1 MTQIPVVPPRPTWIG
16 PACLLAGAV
25 CIGFAPIGLRLSE
38 FGPQATAFWRFTF
51 ALPVV
56 AVLAMANGGIGKP
69 SAFSLFAGL
78 FFGLDIALWHW
89 SLTLTSV
96 ANATFLVN
104 LGNASVGLIA
114 WIVLRQRPAR
124 IWMIA
129 CGIALAGA
137 FMLSRGA
144 SAASASALQ
153 GDLLALAAAA
163 MVSLYL
169 FLGMLARRT
178 EAAFSVLFWATVMEI
193 VVAAGATAASGEAFL
208 PPDPSWFLAP
218 LALALVAHA
227 MGQGLIV
234 NGVGHTPAALAGLLL
249 LVQPVTGALVAWRVF
264 DETLSPL
271 QLSGAGLVLV
281 GVWLAGRR

>member
-1 MTQIPVVPPRPTWIG
+1 M
-16 PACLLAGAV
+16 LAGAV

-51 ALPVV
+51 ALPVI

-69 SAFSLFAGL
+69 TRFSLLAGL
-78 FFGLDIALWHW
+78 FFGLDIAFWHW

-104 LGNASVGLIA
+104 LGNASVGLVA
-114 WIVLRQRPAR
+114 WLALGHRPGR
-124 IWMIA
+124 TWMIA
-129 CGIALAGA
+129 CAIALAGA

-144 SAASASALQ
+144 AASASGLQ
-153 GDLLALAAAA
+153 GDLLALAGAA

-169 FLGMLARRT
+169 FFSLLARRAQ
-178 EAAFSVLFWATVMEI
+178 AAFSVLFWATAVEI
-193 VVAAGATAASGEAFL
+193 VVAAGATVAAGEVFL
-208 PPDPSWFLAP
+208 PPDPAWFLAP

-227 MGQGLIV
+227 MGQGLII
-234 NGVGHTPAALAGLLL
+234 NGVGHTPAALGGLLL
-249 LVQPVTGALVAWRVF
+249 LVQPVTGALIAWSIF
-264 DETLSPL
+264 GETLTPL
-271 QLSGAGLVLV
+271 QISGALLVLT